1 MVALCRQKAKAF
13 VDGWRDWQKQEP
25 RVFQDTEIRDA
36 DMARYS
42 LLLVGGPD
50 ANRVTAKLA
59 ARLPLQIAT
68 DRDHDRRQG
77 LRGEGRGRADPLPE
91 PAQPRALRLGRRRD
105 LDRRHVLLRR
115 QRHATSPTGTTSSRT
130 GASPRSGRRRPR
142 SRPGWSPGC
151 STPTGASA
159 TRWPTPATA
168 RSASKGRLRHR
179 PSASLVVDPTLLES
193 YVGRYQIEKGPLLE
207 VFLDGKRLM
216 VRQQGQS
223 DADELLPESATE
235 FSVPKYSV
243 WISFVRDASGKVT
256 ELVGYQGG
264 DFTAKRVD

>member
-1 MVALCRQKAKAF
+1 MFDSNWRFSDALAYPG
-13 VDGWRDWQKQEP
+13 DS
-25 RVFQDTEIRDA
+25 EIR
-36 DMARYS
+36 
-42 LLLVGGPD
+42 
-50 ANRVTAKLA
+50 
-59 ARLPLQIAT
+59 
-68 DRDHDRRQG
+68 
-77 LRGEGRGRADPLPE
+77 
-91 PAQPRALRLGRRRD
+91 
-105 LDRRHVLLRR
+105 
-115 QRHATSPTGTTSSRT
+115 
-130 GASPRSGRRRPR
+130 
-142 SRPGWSPGC
+142 
-151 STPTGASA
+151 
-159 TRWPTPATA
+159 
-168 RSASKGRLRHR
+168 SKGRLRHR
-179 PSASLVVDPTLLES
+179 PSASLAVDPTLQRS